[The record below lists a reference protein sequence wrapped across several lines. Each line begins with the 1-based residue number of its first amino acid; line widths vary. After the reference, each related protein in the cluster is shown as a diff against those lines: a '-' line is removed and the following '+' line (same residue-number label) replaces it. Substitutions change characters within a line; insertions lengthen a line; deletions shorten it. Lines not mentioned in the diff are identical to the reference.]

1 MIANAITERQIY
13 ANCEGENT
21 LGWSKK
27 GITVDE
33 YQTFKWRYNR
43 KEPFKTPISI
53 HTDYPRY
60 SWIRGLV
67 IFYINHSVLLT
78 SVYVIQANYLF
89 TINCDCGLRVEQ
101 IIRKYQV
108 IPKMRHVSW
117 HTTSHNIFQLTFIEW
132 KTNLYSTTAFV
143 FNSTSVNVKPFTTEF
158 HPRSFDFIW

>member
-101 IIRKYQV
+101 IIRKYQF
-108 IPKMRHVSW
+108 IPKWGMFHDIQHHITYFNWPLLNGKPTCTLQQRLFSTALV
-117 HTTSHNIFQLTFIEW
+117 LT
-132 KTNLYSTTAFV
+132 
-143 FNSTSVNVKPFTTEF
+143 
-158 HPRSFDFIW
+158 